1 MDELTRERYPFHLPA
16 REAGLSHE
24 WSPEQVAEH
33 RIVLCGMDDLSVQQQ
48 GAGGGRPNRLAM
60 HRRLVKAIRSYGAGT

>member
-16 REAGLSHE
+16 REAHAPAH
-24 WSPEQVAEH
+24 WSPEEVAVH
-33 RIVLCGMDDLSVQQQ
+33 RIVLCGTDDLSVPQQ

-60 HRRLVKAIRSYGAGT
+60 HRRLVKAIRRYST